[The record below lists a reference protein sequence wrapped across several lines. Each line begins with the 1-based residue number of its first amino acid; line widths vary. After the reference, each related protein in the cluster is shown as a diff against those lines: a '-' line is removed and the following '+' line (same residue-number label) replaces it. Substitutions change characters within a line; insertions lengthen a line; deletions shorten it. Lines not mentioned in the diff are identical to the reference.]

1 MEERNRGGEK
11 RRDTGLP
18 FGKENKILLSITTCT
33 NIQMR
38 GKKRRERRRV
48 TDLCF
53 GKENKKLLSI
63 TIFNPSGKKKDP
75 SLSFNKIK
83 NCSQVSQ

>member
-1 MEERNRGGEK
+1 MEEKKERKK
-11 RRDTGLP
+11 RRDT
-18 FGKENKILLSITTCT
+18 
-33 NIQMR
+33 
-38 GKKRRERRRV
+38 
-48 TDLCF
+48 DLFF
-53 GKENKKLLSI
+53 GKENKKLLPI